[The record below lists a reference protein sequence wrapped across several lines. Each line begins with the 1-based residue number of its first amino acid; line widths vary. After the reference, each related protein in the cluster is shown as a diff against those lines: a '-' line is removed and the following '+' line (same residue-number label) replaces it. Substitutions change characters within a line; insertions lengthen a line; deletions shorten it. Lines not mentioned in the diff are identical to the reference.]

1 MTKCKRCERA
11 TDLFVCKACIAEL
24 RKRLADLRWWIDRL
38 TETAVGQA
46 NLGDGARK
54 GERRDVLHGDDTLV
68 SHVEP
73 FPATRTPPRP
83 PGTIETDTRRRCGMR
98 WHSAGSTD
106 APATSSTESATRCRR
121 PSATCARRAG

>member
-11 TDLFVCKACIAEL
+11 TDLFVCKSCISEL
-24 RKRLADLRWWIDRL
+24 RKRLADLPWWIDRL

-73 FPATRTPPRP
+73 FPRDKDTTPTPR
-83 PGTIETDTRRRCGMR
+83 DHRDR
-98 WHSAGSTD
+98 HQA
-106 APATSSTESATRCRR
+106 
-121 PSATCARRAG
+121 